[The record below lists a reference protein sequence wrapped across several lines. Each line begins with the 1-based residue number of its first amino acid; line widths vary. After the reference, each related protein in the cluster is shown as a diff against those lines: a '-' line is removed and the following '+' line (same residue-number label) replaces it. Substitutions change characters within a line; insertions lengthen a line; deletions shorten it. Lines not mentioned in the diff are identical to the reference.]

1 MNGEVANSAAGQAW
15 VKEFLDG
22 FSLEVLPRHMSL
34 LADKIAPRLREGR
47 RIYIALVDP
56 AEIPA
61 QVEMATAL
69 RRVGLEPVPHL
80 PARFMGNIPDLQ
92 LHLRRLVEEA
102 EVVEILALGGGAPQP
117 YGEFHSVMEMLET
130 GFFQEFGIRRLGFAG
145 HVEGNKD
152 ISKEG
157 GEQLFIQILK
167 DKIAFAENAG
177 IETYLVTQFAFDMDT
192 VAKWAQKLQAEGITL
207 PIRVGFAGPAKLKTL
222 LHYSLMC
229 GVGPSIRVLR
239 KQAKAV
245 HRLLKV
251 STPDEVIDSLGGI
264 AARKGDI
271 GGIIAPHFFPLGG
284 VEAVLD
290 WLGKRLEADT
300 QM

>member
-1 MNGEVANSAAGQAW
+1 MNEKVTDTAAAQAW
-15 VKEFLDG
+15 AKEFLNG
-22 FSLEVLPRHMSL
+22 FSLEMLPRHMPL
-34 LADKIAPRLREGR
+34 LTDKIAPRLGKGR

-56 AEIPA
+56 VEIAA
-61 QVEMATAL
+61 QVEMAAAL
-69 RRVGLEPVPHL
+69 RRAGLEPVPHL
-80 PARFMGNIPDLQ
+80 PARFMGNVRDLQ
-92 LHLRRLVEEA
+92 LHLKRLVEEA

-130 GFFQEFGIRRLGFAG
+130 GFFQEFGIKRLGFAG

-157 GEQLFIQILK
+157 DEQFLLQILK
-167 DKIAFAENAG
+167 DNIAFAEDAG
-177 IETYLVTQFAFDMDT
+177 IETYLVTQFAFDMDA
-192 VAKWAQKLQAEGITL
+192 VAKWAQRLQAEGIAL

-264 AARKGDI
+264 AVKKGDV

-290 WLGKRLEADT
+290 WLGERLETD
-300 QM
+300 ML